1 MDFAAGVNSQT
12 VSLPVI
18 IDDEVVELTED
29 FSLCIDVEHHSYHRG
44 VVDLQCAQVFI
55 SDTDSECCSNTLCSI
70 EHYQDTLSIYR
81 IQSEHMECMYYSCTV
96 ILHCS

>member
-1 MDFAAGVNSQT
+1 MVFAAGVNSRT

-18 IDDEVVELTED
+18 IDDEVVESTEN
-29 FSLCIDVEHHSYHRG
+29 FTLCIDITHNSYHKG
-44 VVDLQCAQVFI
+44 VVDLECALVFI

-70 EHYQDTLSIYR
+70 EHCQDTLNIYR
-81 IQSEHMECMYYSCTV
+81 FQSEHTECMYYSCTV